1 MVSRRTR
8 RFARHYTTTD
18 IAGRHKCRPY
28 SSKPTWL
35 DLIKVAPTLQH
46 RCGKDRGRTG
56 LRWWS
61 PAAILLKEVSQWS
74 PAAVLLK
81 EVDAVV
87 SVRGTIPFP
96 LRRGWAYDQ
105 GM

>member
-1 MVSRRTR
+1 MVSRSTR

-35 DLIKVAPTLQH
+35 DLIKVAPHASASIWQ
-46 RCGKDRGRTG
+46 GSWYDRPTVVVAGRGPAEGGFAVVAGRG
-56 LRWWS
+56 L
-61 PAAILLKEVSQWS
+61 PEGGL
-74 PAAVLLK
+74 
-81 EVDAVV
+81 AVV
-87 SVRGTIPFP
+87 SVRGTIPYP
-96 LRRGWAYDQ
+96 LRRDWAYHQ